1 MIYDGNYIQGIKTRD
16 IFGDVVVV
24 RFKDNT
30 PIKNYYK
37 IDEQNT
43 QEMYEKLWIL

>member
-1 MIYDGNYIQGIKTRD
+1 MIYNNDYKPGIKTRE

-37 IDEQNT
+37 ISEENT